1 MPQRD
6 PVNLAYGR
14 TLLSCMMLLSMGC
27 GNDEME
33 LLNRL
38 DQIVTLEVRAP
49 MASLTG
55 GCELPFQ
62 TRFCQ
67 QQFEQIGVVDVD
79 PQEERVLTLSDD
91 SGPEQC
97 TRMLWLR
104 LVRLGEVGPVNDPG
118 TLIQLPA
125 VAEIEVGAGALHSV
139 AFPQM
144 TVRIDELGA
153 LDDNQAMPP
162 LPCE

>member
-1 MPQRD
+1 MPKRD
-6 PVNLAYGR
+6 PARHAFGR
-14 TLLSCMMLLSMGC
+14 TLLISMMFLSMGC
-27 GNDEME
+27 SNDEME

-38 DQIVTLEVRAP
+38 NQTVTLEVRAP
-49 MASLTG
+49 LATLTG
-55 GCELPFQ
+55 GCELPFES
-62 TRFCQ
+62 RFCRD
-67 QQFEQIGVVDVD
+67 QFEQIGVIDIE
-79 PQEERVLTLSDD
+79 PEQERFLTLSDG
-91 SGPEQC
+91 SGADQC
-97 TRMLWLR
+97 TRLLWLR
-104 LVRLGEVGPVNDPG
+104 LVRLGEVGPVDDPG

-162 LPCE
+162 QPCE